1 MSNPPNMSLNWR
13 PIPLFL
19 CALLASGCMVGP
31 DYHEPK
37 PQAPSDWVS
46 LSNPPPATEPSTQ
59 PTTQSSA
66 STQPADIAEWW
77 RTFDD
82 PTLTSL
88 IDRAIDWNLDVKLAE
103 ARIRQARASRGVVA
117 SAFWPSADVT
127 GSYTRSGSDGS
138 RGISSGG
145 TGGHDLYAAGLDATW
160 ELDIFGGVRRDIE
173 AAEADIQFAI
183 EDRNDVLV
191 TLTSEVAL
199 SYLDLRGFQ
208 RQLTIAKENLAAQQY
223 TADLTRRRK
232 AGGFVSGLDVANAE
246 AQVAVTLSQMPSL
259 EASKRQAIYS
269 LSVLLGRDPSAL
281 VEELDSEQPIPTV
294 PPEVP
299 VGLPSDLLR
308 RRPDIR
314 RAEAQLH
321 AATARIGVATAD
333 LFPRFTL
340 SGALSVQGNK
350 VKSLANW
357 NNAFWSF
364 GPSAS
369 WPIFSAGRIRSNIA
383 VQESLTDQAMLTY
396 QRTVLTALQDVENAL
411 VAYAQEQQHREALR
425 SAVAANRRAVDLS
438 RLLYSQGQIDF
449 LNVLNAQRSLYASE
463 DALVQS
469 ERTIATDLV
478 ALYKGLGG
486 GWEAVR

>member
-1 MSNPPNMSLNWR
+1 
-13 PIPLFL
+13 
-19 CALLASGCMVGP
+19 
-31 DYHEPK
+31 
-37 PQAPSDWVS
+37 
-46 LSNPPPATEPSTQ
+46 
-59 PTTQSSA
+59 
-66 STQPADIAEWW
+66 
-77 RTFDD
+77 
-82 PTLTSL
+82 
-88 IDRAIDWNLDVKLAE
+88 
-103 ARIRQARASRGVVA
+103 
-117 SAFWPSADVT
+117 VT